1 MRAIPHTRRPAN
13 RLACVSALTPP
24 DASNAPPAGTP
35 PEALPATLG
44 ALRDSGRA
52 PLPVKEEVRRA
63 LLERMRA
70 GRPRLPGLV
79 GFGATVLPQV
89 ERALLA
95 RHDIVLLGERGQG
108 KTRLQR
114 AVAAL
119 LDDWS
124 PTVQGC
130 PVNDDPFAPVCPRC
144 REMAGRLGADLPV
157 AWRHRGERYREKLA
171 TPDTSVADLIGDVD
185 PVRLAQGAGL
195 DDPASMHYGLV
206 PRANRGVLGLDELP
220 DLAARVQVAL
230 FGVLEE
236 REVQVRGY
244 TLRLPLDLL
253 VVATANPEDYTDR
266 GRIVT
271 PLKDRFGAEVRTHYP
286 LTADDEE
293 ALVRQEAAPAGRV
306 LVPGHLVAA
315 VARFARLVR
324 ASSSVDAR
332 SGVSARFAIAAVEA
346 AAASAERRA
355 ALTGEKAAVA
365 RVCDLAPAVPALRG
379 KAEFAPGEEGREAE
393 VLEHL
398 LRRATAEVFRERFGE
413 QDLEP
418 LKAHFASG
426 GTADAGS
433 GVPAADLLASVGPLE
448 GLGAL
453 TEHAGQGGDLH
464 GTDGAPEGA
473 EAAAGMTAAAL
484 ELAMEG
490 LYLTR
495 RLSKDGGTAED
506 APEERSVYRT

>member
-1 MRAIPHTRRPAN
+1 M
-13 RLACVSALTPP
+13 SALTSP
-24 DASNAPPAGTP
+24 DAF
-35 PEALPATLG
+35 PATLG
-44 ALRDSGRA
+44 ALRDSGHT

-79 GFGATVLPQV
+79 GFDATVLPQV

-114 AVAAL
+114 AVAGL

-124 PTVQGC
+124 PAVEGC
-130 PVNDDPFAPVCPRC
+130 PIGDDPFAPVCPRC
-144 REMAGRLGADLPV
+144 KEAAGRLGDDLPV
-157 AWRHRGERYREKLA
+157 AWRHRGDRYTGKLA
-171 TPDTSVADLIGDVD
+171 TPDTSVADLVGDID
-185 PVRLAQGAGL
+185 PVRLAQGAAL
-195 DDPASMHYGLV
+195 DDPASLHYGLV

-244 TLRLPLDLL
+244 AVRLPLDLL

-306 LVPGHLVAA
+306 LVPGHLVAV

-324 ASSSVDAR
+324 GSASVDAR
-332 SGVSARFAIAAVEA
+332 SGVSARFALAAVEA

-365 RVCDLAPAVPALRG
+365 RVADLASAVPALRG
-379 KAEFAPGEEGREAE
+379 KAEFAPGEEGREGE
-393 VLEHL
+393 VLDHL
-398 LRRATAEVFRERFGE
+398 LRRAAAEVFRERFAE
-413 QDLEP
+413 EDLEP
-418 LKAHFASG
+418 LKAHFAGG
-426 GTADAGS
+426 GTAEAGA
-433 GVPAADLLASVGPLE
+433 GVPAAGLLASVGPLE
-448 GLGAL
+448 GLGVLADRAARGGAL
-453 TEHAGQGGDLH
+453 QGG
-464 GTDGAPEGA
+464 DGAPEGPD
-473 EAAAGMTAAAL
+473 AAAGEAAAAL

-495 RLSKDGGTAED
+495 RLSKADDG
-506 APEERSVYRT
+506 PEEAGAPGGAEGSGGRSVYRT